1 MAEGDKR
8 YMRRSHLGPGCYFC
22 VFKSENS
29 FTYERIWWF
38 LNKWGKREQWY
49 KGAKLHLLQ

>member
-8 YMRRSHLGPGCYFC
+8 YMRRSHSGPGCYFC

-29 FTYERIWWF
+29 F
-38 LNKWGKREQWY
+38 NN
-49 KGAKLHLLQ
+49 LLVSEEMG

>member
-22 VFKSENS
+22 IFKSENS

-49 KGAKLHLLQ
+49 KGAKLHLL